1 MAPFCRE
8 CSPIGDALR
17 DLHLPETALD
27 LRIIGE
33 EKHVVLYG
41 QASTSTTSRTRMSGS
56 PSTHTQSPGV
66 CHRAESVTRKE
77 TS

>member
-1 MAPFCRE
+1 
-8 CSPIGDALR
+8 
-17 DLHLPETALD
+17 
-27 LRIIGE
+27 
-33 EKHVVLYG
+33 
-41 QASTSTTSRTRMSGS
+41 MSGS